1 MKKISFIIILIGTLF
16 NLMGCGRSPVQTVQD
31 NITNI
36 GVVTIDSR
44 SAIEVARTSYEN
56 LSEVD
61 KNLVN
66 NYDILKVAEETYI
79 TMIVDECKTLFENSN
94 FESGRQMLYDN
105 ADLMNEEQI
114 EDCMST
120 YETLY
125 CLSYAEEQLIPQL
138 KDPYSYVMTN
148 ARISVFNNTTE
159 YNTDATKMASVRIDF
174 RGTNSFGGY
183 ASDTYS
189 VYVYFTPNYDD
200 YSIEIFG
207 TSSGV

>member
-1 MKKISFIIILIGTLF
+1 
-16 NLMGCGRSPVQTVQD
+16 MGCGRSPVQTVQD

-56 LSEVD
+56 LSEAD

-148 ARISVFNNTTE
+148 ARISVFNNTT
-159 YNTDATKMASVRIDF
+159 
-174 RGTNSFGGY
+174 
-183 ASDTYS
+183 
-189 VYVYFTPNYDD
+189 
-200 YSIEIFG
+200 
-207 TSSGV
+207 